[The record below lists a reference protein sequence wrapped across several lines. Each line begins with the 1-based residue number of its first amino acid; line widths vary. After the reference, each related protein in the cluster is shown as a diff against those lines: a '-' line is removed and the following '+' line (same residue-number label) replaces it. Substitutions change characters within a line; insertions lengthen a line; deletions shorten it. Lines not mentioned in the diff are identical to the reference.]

1 MGTDQRPVRRSPTP
15 TWLLNLC
22 PYIRMRQ
29 ADVFQFRFRHPR
41 ELRAFACAAPPVTD
55 HPQLRGQRLPLG
67 NVDRTA
73 SYSQRHVSSDLLS
86 REGQFGDSWLTGKP
100 QRQHAAEHEQRH
112 VASESDGK
120 GMRVCR
126 DVLPRS
132 ERAEEDAADD
142 RDAECGTDLE
152 RRDDGPRWMGP
163 AARIRGGIL
172 SWRPSPSRRADV
184 QHYCDFQFRDS
195 GPGSA
200 RDQRTVRKNARISF
214 ASSSG
219 CSRAGK
225 CPPRS
230 MFVQRV
236 MFPYMRSASDRG
248 GRRNSFGN
256 SA

>member
-1 MGTDQRPVRRSPTP
+1 MKGLRIELGGETLDIVSGDFGFATLVLHADFQVVEPFDHGNLHHLFVWSVPLRPAFFISTFPTLRR
-15 TWLLNLC
+15 WYL
-22 PYIRMRQ
+22 
-29 ADVFQFRFRHPR
+29 
-41 ELRAFACAAPPVTD
+41 
-55 HPQLRGQRLPLG
+55 
-67 NVDRTA
+67 
-73 SYSQRHVSSDLLS
+73 
-86 REGQFGDSWLTGKP
+86 
-100 QRQHAAEHEQRH
+100 
-112 VASESDGK
+112 
-120 GMRVCR
+120 CR

-230 MFVQRV
+230 IFVQRV